1 VFTGGGTLDA
11 VEAVCATGSPVL
23 DGLSSLLASNLL
35 RMPIAPAGAGGPR
48 VSMLETIREYGSEQ
62 LQAHA
67 EAGAARRHA
76 GWYLAL
82 AEEAVPALAGPDAA
96 AWLARLDDEHD
107 NLRAALGWA
116 QQQGDGPAARR
127 LAGALGRY
135 WAQRGRLSEGRRWC
149 AAALALPGG
158 GGADTPSVRVNCL
171 VAACRLAIGQ
181 AAYGEAEA
189 LVGEAAALA
198 REHGDPAELA
208 AVHNT
213 GTEGKGQS

>member
-11 VEAVCATGSPVL
+11 VEAVCATGTPVL
-23 DGLSSLLASNLL
+23 AGLSSLLASNLL
-35 RMPIAPAGAGGPR
+35 RMPAAPATSGGPR
-48 VSMLETIREYGSEQ
+48 VSMLETNREYGSEQ
-62 LQAHA
+62 LQARA

-82 AEEAVPALAGPDAA
+82 AEEAAPALAGPDAA

-107 NLRAALGWA
+107 NLR
-116 QQQGDGPAARR
+116 
-127 LAGALGRY
+127 
-135 WAQRGRLSEGRRWC
+135 
-149 AAALALPGG
+149 AALALPGG

-189 LVGEAAALA
+189 LAGEVATLA